1 MTDKKIFDV
10 RLEGNVAIV
19 TVDAPP
25 VNTITAAVR
34 AGLDQALNEVGQR
47 PGVKAVV
54 LTCAGTTF
62 FSGADIGEFKGPPKE
77 AEYRA
82 LFGRFENLDVPVI
95 AALFGTALGG
105 GFELALACH
114 YRIAAAATRVGFPE
128 VTLGIIPG
136 AGGTQRLPRL
146 IGAEKALEMIIDA
159 RPVVA
164 KTALSY
170 GALDR
175 VAEGDIA
182 SAAIAYAN
190 ELIAQGAGP
199 RRTSE
204 MRVDPASAT
213 PEIFAHFETEAG
225 KRYPNRKAGQTAIA
239 AVRAAVAL
247 PFAEGLLEEER
258 LVNGAKISPESKG
271 SVHVFFAERETR
283 KVPYIPADVQARNIR
298 KAGIIGAG
306 TMARGIAICFA
317 NAGMTV
323 TLLDTNQ
330 EALGHG
336 IAGIDAIYATMVK
349 RGRLTEDEKARRM
362 GLIKGSLDYN
372 DFKDA
377 DVIIEAVFEDMKLK
391 KEIFGRLDKIAKP
404 GAVLATN
411 TSTLDVEEI
420 GKATSR
426 PQDVIGMHFFSP
438 ANVMPLLEVIRTPQT
453 SPETIKTIL
462 DLSRPLKKTP
472 VLAKVCYGFVGNR
485 MMEGYAREAE
495 RMVLEGATPRQ
506 IDTALESWGMAMGI
520 LAVFDMAGV
529 DVGVNVH
536 KANADKYPI
545 DPTYYQPDFALVE
558 AGRLGQKNGK
568 GYYRYEP
575 GDRKRY
581 DDPVALEIL
590 RKRAAELQV
599 PQVSHSD
606 EEIVERCLYPMIND
620 GFRILEEGIVLRAAD
635 IDVVWTSGY
644 GFPRYRGGPM
654 HYAEAI
660 GLKKVLAGLEKYR
673 DRFGPMHW
681 EPAKLLVEL
690 ASSGRSIA
698 DWEKAQRSKAKSVV
712 TDARSVDRAV
722 AV

>member
-1 MTDKKIFDV
+1 MADKKIVDV
-10 RLEGNVAIV
+10 KLEGSVAVV

-25 VNTITAAVR
+25 VNTITGAVR
-34 AGLDQALNEVGQR
+34 AGLDQALNEVGKR
-47 PGVKAVV
+47 SGVKAVV
-54 LTCAGTTF
+54 LACAGTTF
-62 FSGADIGEFKGPPKE
+62 FSGADIGEFSGPPKE

-82 LFGRFENLDVPVI
+82 LFGRLENLSVPVV

-105 GFELALACH
+105 GFEIALACH
-114 YRIAAAATRVGFPE
+114 YRIAATTTRVGFPE

-146 IGAEKALEMIIDA
+146 IGAEKALEMIIEA
-159 RPVVA
+159 RPIDA
-164 KTALSY
+164 KTALDY

-175 VAEGDIA
+175 VAEGDVV
-182 SAAIAYAN
+182 AAAVAYAN

-204 MRVDPASAT
+204 MKVEPTSAT
-213 PEIFAHFETEAG
+213 PEIFARLEAEAK
-225 KRYPNRKAGQTAIA
+225 KRYPNRVAGQTAIT
-239 AVRAAVAL
+239 AVRASL
-247 PFAEGLLEEER
+247 TMPFPEGLLEEER
-258 LVNGAKISPESKG
+258 LVNGAKVSPESKG
-271 SVHVFFAERETR
+271 AVHVFFAERETR
-283 KVPYIPADVQARNIR
+283 KVPYIAADMKARKID
-298 KAGIIGAG
+298 KAGIVGAG
-306 TMARGIAICFA
+306 TMGGGIAICFA
-317 NAGMTV
+317 NAGIPV
-323 TLLDTNQ
+323 TILDAS
-330 EALGHG
+330 EEGLKRGL
-336 IAGIDAIYATMVK
+336 AGVDATYAAMVK

-362 GLIKGSLDYN
+362 NLVKGSLDYN
-372 DFKDA
+372 DVRDA

-391 KEIFGRLDKIAKP
+391 KKIFATLDKTAKP

-438 ANVMPLLEVIRTPQT
+438 ANVMPLLEVIRTPQ
-453 SPETIKTIL
+453 SSAETIKTIM

-495 RMVLEGATPRQ
+495 RMVLEGAVPRE
-506 IDTALESWGMAMGI
+506 IDTALENWGMAMGI

-568 GYYRYEP
+568 GYYRYEK

-581 DDPVALEIL
+581 DDPVALDIL

-599 PQVSHSD
+599 PQSSHSE

-620 GFRILEEGIVLRAAD
+620 GFKILDEGIVLRAAD

-654 HYAEAI
+654 HYAETI
-660 GLKKVLAGLEKYR
+660 GLKKVLAGIEKYR

-681 EPAKLLVEL
+681 EPARLLVEL
-690 ASSGRSIA
+690 ASRGRSIA
-698 DWEKAQRSKAKSVV
+698 DWEKARG
-712 TDARSVDRAV
+712 
-722 AV
+722 

>member
-1 MTDKKIFDV
+1 MADKKIVDA
-10 RLEGNVAIV
+10 RLEGSVAV
-19 TVDAPP
+19 LTVDAPP

-34 AGLDQALNEVGQR
+34 AGLDQALNDVATR
-47 PGVKAVV
+47 SGVKAVV

-62 FSGADIGEFKGPPKE
+62 FSGADIGEFSGPPKE

-82 LFGRFENLDVPVI
+82 LFGRFENLGVPVV

-105 GFELALACH
+105 GFEIALACH
-114 YRIAAAATRVGFPE
+114 YRIAAATTRVGFPE

-146 IGAEKALEMIIDA
+146 IGAEKALEMILEA
-159 RPVVA
+159 RPIDA
-164 KTALSY
+164 KTALDY

-175 VAEGDIA
+175 IAEGDVA
-182 SAAIAYAN
+182 AAAIAYAK

-204 MRVDPASAT
+204 MKVDPVSAT
-213 PEIFAHFETEAG
+213 PEIFARLEAEAK
-225 KRYPNRKAGQTAIA
+225 KRYPNRVAGQTAIA
-239 AVRAAVAL
+239 AVRASL
-247 PFAEGLLEEER
+247 TMPFPEGLLEEER
-258 LVNGAKISPESKG
+258 LVNGAKVSPESKG
-271 SVHVFFAERETR
+271 AVHVFFAERETR
-283 KVPYIPADVQARNIR
+283 KVSFIPSDMKARRIE
-298 KAGIIGAG
+298 KAGIVGAG
-306 TMARGIAICFA
+306 TMGGGIAICFA
-317 NAGMTV
+317 NAGIPV
-323 TLLDTNQ
+323 TILDAS
-330 EALGHG
+330 EEGLKRGL
-336 IAGIDAIYATMVK
+336 AGVDATYATMVK

-362 GLIKGSLDYN
+362 SRIKGSLDYN
-372 DFKDA
+372 DVSDA
-377 DVIIEAVFEDMKLK
+377 DVVIEAVFEDMNLK
-391 KEIFGRLDKIAKP
+391 KKIFATLDKTAKP

-438 ANVMPLLEVIRTPQT
+438 ANVMPLLEVIRTPQ
-453 SPETIKTIL
+453 SSAETIKTIM

-495 RMVLEGATPRQ
+495 RMVLEGAVPRE
-506 IDTALESWGMAMGI
+506 IDTALENWGMAMGI

-568 GYYRYEP
+568 GYYRYEK

-581 DDPVALEIL
+581 DDPVALDIL

-599 PQVSHSD
+599 PQSTHSE

-620 GFRILEEGIVLRAAD
+620 GFKILDEGIVLRAAD

-660 GLKKVLAGLEKYR
+660 GLKKVLAGIEKYR

-681 EPAKLLVEL
+681 EPARLLVEL
-690 ASSGRSIA
+690 VNGGRSIA
-698 DWEKAQRSKAKSVV
+698 DWEKARG
-712 TDARSVDRAV
+712 
-722 AV
+722 